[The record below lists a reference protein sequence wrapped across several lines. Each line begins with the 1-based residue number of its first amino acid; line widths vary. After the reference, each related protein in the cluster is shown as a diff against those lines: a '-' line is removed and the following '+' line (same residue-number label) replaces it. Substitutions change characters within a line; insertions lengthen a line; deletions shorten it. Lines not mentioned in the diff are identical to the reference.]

1 MHRKLGGF
9 RSLAEVAVVGASLEP
24 GFLHGCYLS
33 AVGWC
38 DWVGVRDVV
47 HCVEPVPALGLHSF
61 QDQWYRRLLHLE
73 DLLVGG
79 VSYCLVCCRHEY
91 CFVSHR
97 SASCWQRWFTGSKI
111 GSVGKVG
118 VDADLSGVFGY
129 NGGTIRC
136 YRGFRRLN
144 LWTDPAATPRCSSS
158 APSSCGISLTPTTC

>member
-91 CFVSHR
+91 CFVFPPVCELLATLVYWIKDR
-97 SASCWQRWFTGSKI
+97 ECWKS
-111 GSVGKVG
+111 
-118 VDADLSGVFGY
+118 
-129 NGGTIRC
+129 
-136 YRGFRRLN
+136 RR
-144 LWTDPAATPRCSSS
+144 
-158 APSSCGISLTPTTC
+158 